1 MKELK
6 TNKNQYKGEAIETN
20 KRHNKTLNNTEHKK
34 QRKAGKNDTV
44 YLRVT
49 ICLGYETVASVTEHC
64 CLPKLGDSNAMQS
77 LTKEIC
83 EKAGR

>member
-20 KRHNKTLNNTEHKK
+20 KKHNKTLNNTEHKK

>member
-1 MKELK
+1 MKELR
-6 TNKNQYKGEAIETN
+6 TNKNQYKGEAIET
-20 KRHNKTLNNTEHKK
+20 KKKHNKTLNNTEHKK

>member
-1 MKELK
+1 MKELR

-20 KRHNKTLNNTEHKK
+20 KKHNKTLNNTEHKK

>member
-1 MKELK
+1 MKQTK
-6 TNKNQYKGEAIETN
+6 K
-20 KRHNKTLNNTEHKK
+20 HDKTLNNTEHKK

>member
-1 MKELK
+1 MNELK

-20 KRHNKTLNNTEHKK
+20 KKHNKTLNNTEHKK

>member
-20 KRHNKTLNNTEHKK
+20 KKHNKTLNNTEHKK

-77 LTKEIC
+77 
-83 EKAGR
+83 

>member
-1 MKELK
+1 MKK
-6 TNKNQYKGEAIETN
+6 K
-20 KRHNKTLNNTEHKK
+20 HNKTLNNTEHKK

>member
-1 MKELK
+1 MKQTK
-6 TNKNQYKGEAIETN
+6 K
-20 KRHNKTLNNTEHKK
+20 HNKTLNDTEHKKHMKK